1 MKDNG
6 ERDSGSGG
14 DRKSQSRNTTVKS
27 TLSDLGITRDQS
39 SKWQKLAELPEE
51 KFEARL
57 NQQGGTLKPSTAE
70 LIAEAPKLLER
81 VHAEA
86 TRHEGKAVVRYRVE
100 GLEPLPLANPKAPSI
115 ETRISPR

>member
-39 SKWQKLAELPEE
+39 SKGQKLAELPEE
-51 KFEARL
+51 KRL

-86 TRHEGKAVVRYRVE
+86 ARHEGKAVARYRC
-100 GLEPLPLANPKAPSI
+100 GGFGTLAAC
-115 ETRISPR
+115 